1 MAPPSST
8 SSSSA
13 IAAARGVLYSIT
25 LRLLSF
31 SLSQLTIRMIDDP
44 RTLGYS
50 TIQLE
55 LLCSTTILFLSRE
68 GFRLSLVRVST
79 TAKSENINKDEGNHD
94 DEGMSKINNVAWLT
108 IPFGLFLTLVSLC
121 IHIHQ
126 CENFDSSDETM
137 RVLQNVHDYKIA
149 GFYYCLATIIEVLSE
164 PSMIYCLQTFK
175 VEIRAKAEG
184 IASITKAFSTVLL
197 LSYLQSDQGK
207 SYSNRTQFIG
217 PISAFGMAHIIYAIT
232 LTMILFLNTKG
243 TMPKLKWPLSF
254 HRQALNL
261 SVTFTIQSIFKH
273 LLTEGDRVILSSL
286 VSSYNS
292 GIYAMVSSYGSIV
305 SRMLF
310 LPLEE
315 NGRLLFSHHHS
326 QIVSLINHQKG
337 LNKKDDRMKVKEE
350 LSSKIDQL
358 EKTYVVLVKLVLYV
372 GFFFIS
378 FGTNYTKTLLQ
389 ILAGSK
395 WGSNQQASHTL
406 AVYCS
411 YILCMA
417 LNGMTEA
424 FVFGVVDDRVGVGFL
439 TIVHG
444 LVGVVFYILAPWL
457 VISQDSGTIGLII
470 ANEICMLLRSLYS
483 LDYAAA
489 YFMEK
494 RNIDGGRKSHVV
506 EERDESTFI
515 TFIRVF
521 FSPSNITKRAYSL
534 YQLIMRIMPTIPV
547 LCSFTLSFKLT
558 QMSKHHYVGM
568 EGVPLIS
575 YETALHLGIGISL
588 VMSNFIMIWKF
599 DTNFL
604 QGLKLFVRSG
614 RSEKEKLN

>member
-1 MAPPSST
+1 MASPST
-8 SSSSA
+8 SSSA
-13 IAAARGVLYSIT
+13 IAAARGVLYSIL

-31 SLSQLTIRMIDDP
+31 SLSQLTIRLIDDP

-79 TAKSENINKDEGNHD
+79 TTESEKAKHD
-94 DEGMSKINNVAWLT
+94 DEENSKIHNVAWLT
-108 IPFGLFLTLVSLC
+108 IPFGVFLTLVSLC

-126 CENFDSSDETM
+126 CENFDSSDEAM
-137 RVLQNVHDYKIA
+137 KVLQNVYDYKIA
-149 GFYYCLATIIEVLSE
+149 GFYYCLATIIEIISE

-197 LSYLQSDQGK
+197 LSYLQSDQDK
-207 SYSNRTQFIG
+207 LSSNITKFIG
-217 PISAFGMAHIIYAIT
+217 PISTFGIAHIVYAIT
-232 LTMILFLNTKG
+232 LTTTLFLNTKG
-243 TMPKLKWPLSF
+243 AMPKLKWPLSF

-273 LLTEGDRVILSSL
+273 LLTEGDRIILSTL

-315 NGRLLFSHHHS
+315 NGRLLFSNYHS
-326 QIVSLINHQKG
+326 QIVSLTNQEKG
-337 LNKKDDRMKVKEE
+337 LNENDDRMKVKEE

-424 FVFGVVDDRVGVGFL
+424 FVFGVVDDRVGVGL
-439 TIVHG
+439 LSIVHG
-444 LVGVVFYILAPWL
+444 LVGLVFYILAPWL
-457 VISQDSGTIGLII
+457 VINQDSGTIGLII

-494 RNIDGGRKSHVV
+494 RNREARKNIG
-506 EERDESTFI
+506 EERNESTFI
-515 TFIRVF
+515 AFIKGF
-521 FSPSNITKRAYSL
+521 FSPSKIVERLYSL
-534 YQLIMRIMPTIPV
+534 HQLMMKIIPTTPV
-547 LCSFTLSFKLT
+547 LCIYTLSFKLT
-558 QMSKHHYVGM
+558 QMSKRRYL
-568 EGVPLIS
+568 ETESVPLIS
-575 YETALHLGIGISL
+575 YETAVHLGIGISL
-588 VMSNFIMIWKF
+588 LLSTFIMIWKF
-599 DTNFL
+599 DTDFL
-604 QGLKLFVRSG
+604 QGLKLFVRTG